1 MPRLP
6 ALLRYPCAVSE
17 RLERT
22 ILAACVVASVGFA
35 ALYLGS
41 SLQRLTYPFEL
52 EWMEGGSLEHLM
64 RVLRGDPLYVRPSI
78 EFVPFPYP
86 PFYYY
91 LGAIVSKLTGPG
103 LLPLRIISLAA
114 SLGTAWIVHRFV
126 RRETGRVVF
135 GAIAAGIF
143 LATWRASG
151 LYFDVARLDSLFT
164 FLLLAS
170 LYRFRFAQGR
180 SDLVLAAVL
189 AFLAV
194 MTKQTAAV
202 VVAPLA
208 LWCAWADWKAT
219 ERDLGRFREW
229 DRFIAYGLVLA
240 ALVGTATGL
249 LNGILEEHFLLHI
262 VGAQQ
267 QHGILPHMVGWFLW
281 RDLLLSVPVLS
292 LAPLLWLVLRR
303 RQQDEWD
310 GFHLLVLVCVLLACL
325 IPRIKV
331 GGAANNLIPAHAW
344 LAVVLGVSIARI
356 RAVVSPERSAAVA
369 VLVAAGL
376 LLQLALLMRVPDG
389 ILPTEADRRAGNA
402 LAARVAGIEGEVL
415 MPVQGYLAGR
425 AGKRVFAHQMPVAD
439 YAKSGLAD
447 AEELRESYTRAI
459 REKRFAVVID
469 SNTAF
474 LRNYLP
480 DGLLERHYEMKGWL
494 FEDVTVL
501 VPISGAQ
508 IRSGTFWTRRDGP
521 YQRESR

>member
-1 MPRLP
+1 M
-6 ALLRYPCAVSE
+6 SE

-35 ALYLGS
+35 ALYLAS

-64 RVLRGDPLYVRPSI
+64 RVLRGEPLYVRPSI

-91 LGAIVSKLTGPG
+91 LGAVVAKLTGPG
-103 LLPLRIISLAA
+103 FLPLRIISLAA
-114 SLGTAWIVHRFV
+114 SLATAWIVHLFV
-126 RRETGRVVF
+126 RRETGRAVL

-143 LATWRASG
+143 LATWPTSG

-170 LYRFRFAQGR
+170 LYRLRFARGR
-180 SDLVLAAVL
+180 SDLALAAVL
-189 AFLAV
+189 SFLAV
-194 MTKQTAAV
+194 MTKQTGVV
-202 VVAPLA
+202 VVAPVA
-208 LWCAWADWKAT
+208 LWCAWADWNAT
-219 ERDLGRFREW
+219 DRDLGRFRQW

-240 ALVGTATGL
+240 ALTGIATGL
-249 LNGILEEHFLLHI
+249 LNGVLDEHFLLHI

-267 QHGILPHMVGWFLW
+267 QHGILPHMVGWFFW
-281 RDLLLSVPVLS
+281 RDLLLAVPVLS
-292 LAPLLWLVLRR
+292 LAPLAWLVV
-303 RQQDEWD
+303 RQRQPDEWD
-310 GFHLLVLVCVLLACL
+310 GFHLLVLVCILLACL

-344 LAVVLGVSIARI
+344 LAVALGVSIARI
-356 RAVVSPERSAAVA
+356 RATTAPQRSAAMAVGVA
-369 VLVAAGL
+369 VCL
-376 LLQLALLMRVPDG
+376 LLQLVLLVRVPRG
-389 ILPTEADRRAGNA
+389 ILPTEDDRRAGNA
-402 LAARVAGIEGEVL
+402 LAARVAGVEGEVL

-425 AGKRVFAHQMPVAD
+425 AGKRVYAHQMPVSD
-439 YAKSGLAD
+439 YAKSGLPG
-447 AEELRESYTRAI
+447 AEKLRESYARAI
-459 REKRFAVVID
+459 GEKRFGAVID

-494 FEDVTVL
+494 FEDVNVL
-501 VPISGAQ
+501 VPISGAR
-508 IRSGTFWTRRDGP
+508 IRSGTFWMPRDSA
-521 YQRESR
+521 YQRERR